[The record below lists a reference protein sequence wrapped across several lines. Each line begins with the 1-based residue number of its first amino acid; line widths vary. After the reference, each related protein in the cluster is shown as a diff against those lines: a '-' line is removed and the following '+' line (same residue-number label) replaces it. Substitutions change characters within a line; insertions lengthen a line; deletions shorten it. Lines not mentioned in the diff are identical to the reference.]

1 MNIQRIAAIFEKD
14 LKDFMKNSMLVFLPF
29 LPIFMAFIFSKTGEN
44 LEETLPAFLVYVV
57 IGVAFAGVTCN
68 CIMFSMAE
76 EKEKNT
82 LRGLMLSPASFLD
95 VIIGKSLVASLITFI
110 SLFVSLFIMGIDPYL
125 NAKTL
130 LGLLTLFFF
139 FLFLGIT
146 VGLFVKTVGITTAY
160 MMPIL
165 FIFGMTTMFE
175 QIFSN
180 KNGLSMQIIE
190 KFPIPQLIKMEETGT
205 WQPLGIVLIWT
216 VVAGILMFITFQ
228 KARTD
233 D

>member
-1 MNIQRIAAIFEKD
+1 DAKRRNQTNGNQLSNAWGDIFKGHWKGAHLMNIQRITAIFEKD

-44 LEETLPAFLVYVV
+44 LEETLSVFLVYVV

-110 SLFVSLFIMGIDPYL
+110 SLFVYLFFMGIYPYL
-125 NAKTL
+125 YAKTL
-130 LGLLTLFFF
+130 LGLLILFFF

-146 VGLFVKTVGITTAY
+146 VGLFVITVGITTVY

-165 FIFGMTTMFE
+165 FIFGMTPMFTDM
-175 QIFSN
+175 FSDQ
-180 KNGLSMQIIE
+180 NGLSMQIIE
-190 KFPIPQLIKMEETGT
+190 KFP
-205 WQPLGIVLIWT
+205 
-216 VVAGILMFITFQ
+216 
-228 KARTD
+228 
-233 D
+233 

>member
-1 MNIQRIAAIFEKD
+1 AAIFEKD
-14 LKDFMKNSMLVFLPF
+14 LKDFMKNSMLVFLPL
-29 LPIFMAFIFSKTGEN
+29 LPILMAFIYAKVGESQD
-44 LEETLPAFLVYVV
+44 ETLPVFMVYVV

-76 EKEKNT
+76 ETEKNK
-82 LRGLMLSPASFLD
+82 LCGLMLSPASVLD

-110 SLFVSLFIMGIDPYL
+110 SLFVSLFIVGIDPYL

-139 FLFLGIT
+139 FLFLGST
-146 VGLFVKTVGITTAY
+146 VGLFVKTVEFTTAY

>member
-1 MNIQRIAAIFEKD
+1 NQTNGNQLFNAWGDIFKGHWKGAHLMNIQRIAAIFEKD
-14 LKDFMKNSMLVFLPF
+14 LRDFMKNSMLVFLPF

-82 LRGLMLSPASFLD
+82 LRGLMLSPASLLD
-95 VIIGKSLVASLITFI
+95 VMFGKSLLDSRINFI

-125 NAKTL
+125 KAKTL
-130 LGLLTLFFF
+130 LGLLILFFF

-146 VGLFVKTVGITTAY
+146 VGLFLKTVGITTVY

-165 FIFGMTTMFE
+165 FIFVMTPMFTDM
-175 QIFSN
+175 FSDQ
-180 KNGLSMQIIE
+180 NGLSMQTIE
-190 KFPIPQLIKMEETGT
+190 KFPIPQLIKM
-205 WQPLGIVLIWT
+205 
-216 VVAGILMFITFQ
+216 
-228 KARTD
+228 
-233 D
+233 